1 MIHQQPLYEF
11 SNYEQAKILIEGGGN
26 TESGRP
32 KNIYMKGIFVQGDVR
47 NQNGRIYPF
56 SEIRAAVESINE
68 RIRQDGSVVGE
79 SEHPEGLNI
88 NIDRISHV
96 IEGMWMDGAN
106 GEGKLRILPT
116 PCGQVIRTL
125 LEEGVKLGV
134 SSRGEGQVDAAG
146 YVSNFSI
153 VTVDVVVNPS
163 AQNAFP
169 NVVYEALQK
178 QKNFNEIDKLSR
190 AVQHDS
196 SAQKYLTRELLNII
210 DKL

>member
-1 MIHQQPLYEF
+1 MSYQPLYEF
-11 SNYEQAKILIEGGGN
+11 SNSDQARILIEGGGN
-26 TESGRP
+26 TDTGRP
-32 KNIYMKGIFVQGDVR
+32 KNIFMKGIFVQGDVR
-47 NQNGRIYPF
+47 NQNGRIYPY
-56 SEIRAAVESINE
+56 SEIRNAVESINE

-125 LEEGVKLGV
+125 LEEGIKLGV

-163 AQNAFP
+163 ARDAVP
-169 NVVYEALQK
+169 NVVYEAIK
-178 QKNFNEIDKLSR
+178 RQKNYLEIDKLSR
-190 AVQHDS
+190 VVQDDPT
-196 SAQKYLTRELLNII
+196 AQKYLTKEILSII